1 MYKYKIINVHNLY
14 VPNSY
19 CCCYFLGFP
28 YPLLSTCWVHSWTW
42 CHLML
47 VKIVHH
53 VQHDIAWYS
62 HGPSLTVPWMAPLW
76 RLKKSTRPGRS
87 WDDRCRCLSHEW
99 LSTDFKKRGCS
110 AFFKG
115 SELMES
121 TWSFCKRTAAPCIFI
136 WFFVS
141 NGGIFHH
148 FRWPN
153 PCGCDQSQVFITRR
167 SLAHAPCW
175 VATTLRSRGLRGFR
189 CNHIGEDDP
198 NSRAFLS
205 WKVMGKS
212 ISWKDLHERTT

>member
-1 MYKYKIINVHNLY
+1 
-14 VPNSY
+14 
-19 CCCYFLGFP
+19 
-28 YPLLSTCWVHSWTW
+28 
-42 CHLML
+42 
-47 VKIVHH
+47 
-53 VQHDIAWYS
+53 
-62 HGPSLTVPWMAPLW
+62 MAPLW

-115 SELMES
+115 SMDNLLMES

-136 WFFVS
+136 WLFVS
-141 NGGIFHH
+141 NGRIFHH
-148 FRWPN
+148 FRWPS

-175 VATTLRSRGLRGFR
+175 VATTIRSEGFRSLYGSYLDRGFR
-189 CNHIGEDDP
+189 CNHIWEDDP

-212 ISWKDLHERTT
+212 ILKGSTWKGYIKIIKGGKIAMLPCESYACGCFGGS